1 MKKVLWLLLAAIL
14 AIGIAA
20 CGDDLDEDNGGSGST
35 ATESEG
41 GGEKP
46 AITVGSANFP
56 ENVVLA
62 EIYAGALEAKD
73 YDVSKQLNV
82 GSREALYP
90 ALERGEITVTPEYS
104 GALLAFL
111 TEAKSDAKEIGQQV
125 EEISAELPAELT
137 LLEPSAAEDKDT
149 ITCNKETVDKYGLTS
164 IEDLA
169 KVGDQIT
176 IGGPPEFAKRAGFG
190 IKALKRVYDAEFKK
204 FQPLDVAGP
213 LTVAAL
219 KDNKVQCANL
229 FSTQSAIPANG
240 FVTLEDPKGLVEAE
254 AVVPLIS
261 KEAATPE
268 VTDTLNAVSAALNT
282 ENLKELVKRVEVDK
296 DDAETVAQDFL
307 SEQGLS

>member
-1 MKKVLWLLLAAIL
+1 MKKVLWLLVAAMLAV
-14 AIGIAA
+14 GVAA
-20 CGDDLDEDNGGSGST
+20 WGDDLDEGNDSE
-35 ATESEG
+35 ATPAAEG
-41 GGEKP
+41 GGDKP

-73 YDVSKQLNV
+73 FEVSKKLNV
-82 GSREALYP
+82 GSREAIFP
-90 ALERGEITVTPEYS
+90 AMEQGEITVLPEYS
-104 GALLAFL
+104 GALLSYL
-111 TEAKSDAKEIGQQV
+111 TEAKSDAKEIGAQV
-125 EEISAELPAELT
+125 EEIKAELPAELT
-137 LLEPSAAEDKDT
+137 VLEPSAAEDKDT
-149 ITCNKETVDKYGLTS
+149 ITCNKETVDKFGLTS

-169 KVGDQIT
+169 EVGDQIT
-176 IGGPPEFAKRAGFG
+176 IGGPPEFAERAGFG

-254 AVVPLIS
+254 AVIPLIA
-261 KEAATPE
+261 KDAATPE
-268 VTDTLNAVSAALNT
+268 VTETLDAVSAALNT

-296 DDAETVAQDFL
+296 DDAESVAADFL
-307 SEQGLS
+307 SEQGLE